1 MSGEKYREDS
11 DMDMRIST
19 AGTTADGARV
29 LANWRA
35 GAAVTSEARE
45 LTAVS
50 GTFGHKEA
58 GLLRLTATGA
68 GGWVLSVRG
77 DDYGIGPVG
86 RRERQGDE
94 LRPSRRTLARAA
106 TKALELGPDTPPDS
120 IMFVGGERLTVG
132 EYMVRNK
139 LVGQ

>member
-1 MSGEKYREDS
+1 
-11 DMDMRIST
+11 MRINT
-19 AGTTADGARV
+19 AGTAGHGRRV

-35 GAAVTSEARE
+35 GAGADAASSEPQK
-45 LTAVS
+45 LPDMP

-77 DDYGIGPVG
+77 NGYGIGPVG
-86 RRERQGDE
+86 RRERQGDA

-106 TKALELGPDTPPDS
+106 AKALEVGPDTPPDS
-120 IMFVGGERLTVG
+120 IMFVGSEKLTVH
-132 EYMVRNK
+132 EYMIRNK